1 MQMKGAIAHQV
12 LWYNRLAL
20 SREWSILL
28 AFVLLIAMT
37 GCSTP
42 GASSGAQGT
51 VTLMPY
57 ASATSSPQPNLV
69 PIPTLL
75 TPTQGPTPTP
85 FTHQIQDG
93 ETLYY
98 IAYLHGVTVED
109 ILAANPGID
118 PHFLTIGSTLI
129 IPIADHQDVDAQL
142 PVVTPVP
149 VELDTVSCFRT
160 PSDGLWCLT
169 MASAGDGRNLEGL
182 SATITLTDALGQA
195 VASAVAYSPLNL
207 LEAGKTM
214 PLGVFFPPPSPEYTQ
229 ATATLMT
236 AFELAPENDRYLPVE
251 ADMEILEAVPESTYW
266 RLGGTVSL
274 TPGAN
279 ANAARIA
286 MLVLAL
292 GETGGIVGFNMWESG
307 GVVTPGQEIVVQLDL
322 FSLGPPIRSIQIL
335 TEALA
340 AP

>member
-1 MQMKGAIAHQV
+1 MEGVIV
-12 LWYNRLAL
+12 CRGLWYNRLAL
-20 SREWSILL
+20 SRKWSFLL
-28 AFVLLIAMT
+28 ALTLMIAST
-37 GCSTP
+37 GCSAP
-42 GASSGAQGT
+42 GVSSGAQGT
-51 VTLMPY
+51 ATLRAY
-57 ASATSSPQPNLV
+57 TSATPSSQPSV
-69 PIPTLL
+69 MAIPTLL

-118 PHFLTIGSTLI
+118 PHFLSIGSSLI
-129 IPIADHQDVDAQL
+129 IPIGDHQDADSQL

-149 VELDTVSCFRT
+149 VELDAVSCFRT

-169 MASAGDGRNLEGL
+169 MASPGDGRNLEGL
-182 SATITLTDALGQA
+182 SASITLIDALGQA

-214 PLGVFFPPPSPEYTQ
+214 PLGVFFPPPSPEFTR
-229 ATATLMT
+229 AIATLMT
-236 AFELAPENDRYLPVE
+236 AFELAPDSDRYLPVE
-251 ADMEILEAVPESTYW
+251 ADLEILEALPASTHW

-274 TPGAN
+274 AAGAPSN
-279 ANAARIA
+279 AERIS
-286 MLVLAL
+286 MLVLAMDD
-292 GETGGIVGFNMWESG
+292 GGSAVGFNMWESSE
-307 GVVTPGQEIVVQLDL
+307 VVSPGREIAVQLDL

-335 TEALA
+335 TEAFA
-340 AP
+340 VP